1 MNLGSFL
8 DSKVAEYNQ
17 ASFIEGDPI
26 CIPHRFSR
34 QQDIEIAGFF
44 AALFAWGNRT
54 TIINKAWEL
63 MDRMDRDPYRFCRDY
78 QPSDLKRLL
87 SFKHRTF
94 NATDILFLVDF
105 LHTHYSLHDS
115 LETAFTRR
123 LRKSDRNMENGLNG
137 LYETVFALPD
147 APDRTRKHIA
157 APFKDSSCKRLNM
170 YLRWMVRRDDAGV
183 DFGFWR
189 SIRMDQLVMPLDL
202 HVCRVAKKFQL
213 LHRPQADWQAA
224 LELTDQLKQFDAADP
239 VKYDFALFALGV
251 LEKF

>member
-8 DSKVAEYNQ
+8 DIKVTEYNQ
-17 ASFIEGDPI
+17 ASFIESDPI

-63 MDRMDRDPYRFCRDY
+63 MDRMDRDPYRFCRDH
-78 QPSDLKRLL
+78 QASDLKRLL

-94 NATDILFLVDF
+94 NATDLLFLVDF
-105 LHTHYSLHDS
+105 LHRHYTQHES
-115 LETAFTRR
+115 LETAFTKR
-123 LRKSDRNMENGLNG
+123 LKRTDSNIENGLNG
-137 LYETVFALPD
+137 FYETVFALPD

-157 APFKDSSCKRLNM
+157 APFKLSSCKRLNM
-170 YLRWMVRRDDAGV
+170 YLRWMVRRDGAGV
-183 DFGFWR
+183 DFGLWR
-189 SIRMDQLVMPLDL
+189 SIRMDQLVIPLDL
-202 HVCRVAKKFQL
+202 HVSRVAKRFQL
-213 LHRPQADWQAA
+213 LHRPQADWPAA
-224 LELTDQLKQFDAADP
+224 IELTDQLKQFDAADP

>member
-8 DSKVAEYNQ
+8 DSKVTEYNR

-63 MDRMDRDPYRFCRDY
+63 MDRMDRDPYRFCLDH

-94 NATDILFLVDF
+94 NATDMLFLVDF
-105 LHTHYSLHDS
+105 LHRHYTQHDS
-115 LETAFTRR
+115 LESAFTKR
-123 LRKSDRNMENGLNG
+123 LKHTDTNMENGLNG
-137 LYETVFALPD
+137 FYEAVFDLPD

-157 APFKDSSCKRLNM
+157 APFKQSSCKRLNM
-170 YLRWMVRRDDAGV
+170 YLRWMVRRDEAGV
-183 DFGFWR
+183 DFGLWR
-189 SIRMDQLVMPLDL
+189 SIRMDQLVIPLDL
-202 HVCRVAKKFQL
+202 HVSRVAKKFQL
-213 LHRPQADWQAA
+213 LHRPQADWSAA
-224 LELTDQLKQFDAADP
+224 IELTDQLKQFDAADP